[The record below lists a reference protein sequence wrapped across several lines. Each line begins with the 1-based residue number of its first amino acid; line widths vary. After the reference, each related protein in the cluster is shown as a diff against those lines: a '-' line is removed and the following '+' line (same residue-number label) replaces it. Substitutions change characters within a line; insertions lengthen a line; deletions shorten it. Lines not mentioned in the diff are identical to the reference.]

1 MSLNR
6 RQFLDRSLLLPLGAA
21 LGGRLAAGGP
31 AERGPVPRVGGPKLK
46 LSLNAYSF
54 DGPLRERLDNPDRG
68 MSLFD
73 VLEYCARRD
82 FDAIDPTGYYFPGY
96 PDAPSDAY
104 LNRFKRRAFELGLD
118 ISGTGARNDFATA
131 DKATRAAGVER
142 VKRWIE
148 VAAHMGAPVLRVF
161 AGPRPE
167 GYSWEQAATWMVDE
181 LGRCV
186 DHGERY
192 GVIVGVQ
199 NHGGMLQT
207 ADEMLAIVRMVD
219 SDWLGLV
226 VDTGW
231 FTSADP
237 YEDIARVIPNAVN
250 WQIKERLHG
259 NEGAPTDLR
268 RLARILWDS
277 DYRGYIP
284 IETLSV
290 PGQVYDPQARVAEL
304 LGKLREALAETAGP
318 R

>member
-1 MSLNR
+1 VSLSR
-6 RQFLDRSLLLPLGAA
+6 RRFLNRSLLLPLGAA
-21 LGGRLAAGGP
+21 LESRLATADP
-31 AERGPVPRVGGPKLK
+31 TARGPVPRVGGPKLK

-54 DGPLRERLDNPDRG
+54 DGPLRERLESPDRG
-68 MSLFD
+68 MSLLD
-73 VLEYCARRD
+73 VLEFCARHD

-96 PDAPSDAY
+96 PDAPSETY

-131 DKATRAAGVER
+131 DRATRAAGVER

-148 VAAHMGAPVLRVF
+148 VAARMGAPVLRVF

-167 GYSWEQAATWMVDE
+167 GYTWEQAAAWMVDD

-186 DHGERY
+186 DHGERC

-199 NHGGMLQT
+199 NHGGMLQS
-207 ADEMLAIVRMVD
+207 ADEMLTIVRMVD
-219 SDWLGLV
+219 SDWLGLI

-237 YEDIARVIPNAVN
+237 YDDIARVIPYAVN

-268 RLARILWDS
+268 RLARILHDS

-304 LGKLREALAETAGP
+304 LQKLRAALAETATP